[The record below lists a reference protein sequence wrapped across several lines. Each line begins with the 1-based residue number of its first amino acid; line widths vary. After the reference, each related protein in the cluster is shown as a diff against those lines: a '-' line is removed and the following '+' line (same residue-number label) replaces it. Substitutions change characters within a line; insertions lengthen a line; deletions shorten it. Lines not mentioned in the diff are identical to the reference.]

1 MVIGK
6 LEEEFYAKLV
16 DFIVFGL
23 LGILEYFFV
32 VTVVSISATLLGIP
46 LSGGFTLV
54 AAAIIV
60 GATILTGGMPTEN

>member
-1 MVIGK
+1 MVIGQ

-23 LGILEYFFV
+23 LGVLEYFFV

-54 AAAIIV
+54 SAAIIV
-60 GATILTGGMPTEN
+60 GATILTGGMPTED